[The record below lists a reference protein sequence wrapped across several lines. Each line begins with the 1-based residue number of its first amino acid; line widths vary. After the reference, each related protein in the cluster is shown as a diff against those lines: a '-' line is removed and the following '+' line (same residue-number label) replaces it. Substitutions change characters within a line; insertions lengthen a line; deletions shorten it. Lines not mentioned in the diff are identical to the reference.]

1 MCLYLILNCLV
12 SLLDLPLEAHD
23 VLLQGLDDPLQLHL
37 LPLQE
42 LNVVGSLFNLLLQA
56 AELGEQT
63 ATAENPRACE
73 RTSIPPHCLRILG
86 APHRNL
92 GLSGIS
98 QAKWAMWPSGQEDP
112 VPSLM

>member
-1 MCLYLILNCLV
+1 MVRGKNTV
-12 SLLDLPLEAHD
+12 AFLEKDD

>member
-1 MCLYLILNCLV
+1 MCLYFILNCLV
-12 SLLDLPLEAHD
+12 SLLNLPLEAHD

>member
-1 MCLYLILNCLV
+1 MCLYLILNRLV

-73 RTSIPPHCLRILG
+73 RTSIPPHRLRILG

-98 QAKWAMWPSGQEDP
+98 QAKWAMWASGQEDP

>member
-1 MCLYLILNCLV
+1 MCLYLILNRLV

-98 QAKWAMWPSGQEDP
+98 QAKWAMWASGQEDP